1 MNLNSQNNKDKDKNA
16 EREKKR
22 YLLEVGFIM
31 GNVFMKIFFWG
42 LFLRIFCSSPNGS
55 SRGRRRVMMGSVVKI
70 VTMVTILAGLGFIF
84 GVVWQCI
91 PIQAVWK
98 VDGGRRMEGAKCLN
112 RKVFLYSFAV
122 FDVLMDLIVSWILI
136 TILPSPLPPIPVMTG
151 IYLADYRYSQIY
163 VLPITLLNSLPITRT
178 NRLGLISMFIL
189 GAFVISASITR
200 MAYLKVSYTE
210 GRLLI
215 WTSIES
221 NFSLILCCLPALGNL
236 SNQIWNRLTTLIR
249 GRKGEGGAKTVEGAA
264 ARGPPSIHDW
274 YDVSGQNFGKYPPS
288 GMMGMMTNIHHSPN
302 ASPLGSEYDLRILPS
317 LSLSKK
323 DKQKWRGG
331 GGGTEK
337 KEKWMNK
344 VQSVNPFVSSSSS
357 SATPNNL
364 ETGNLDHPQSA
375 TNITDLRYQNQE
387 NVPAREQMAW
397 MKRNLEERSARA
409 LGVRDAA
416 AAANGRPKWT
426 ADMSDVGEFLRDG
439 PQVSTAVAAAVAVKS
454 GKGESERESCYVGKG
469 KERAE
474 GHGPL

>member
-1 MNLNSQNNKDKDKNA
+1 MNLNSHNNKDNKKA
-16 EREKKR
+16 EREIKR
-22 YLLEVGFIM
+22 YFCEVGFIT
-31 GNVFMKIFFWG
+31 GNVFMKIFFWV
-42 LFLRIFCSSPNGS
+42 LFLRIFP
-55 SRGRRRVMMGSVVKI
+55 RGRSRRIVMMDVIKIVKI

-98 VDGGRRMEGAKCLN
+98 VDGERRIEGAKCLN
-112 RKVFLYSFAV
+112 RKVFLYSFGV
-122 FDVLMDLIVSWILI
+122 FDVLMDLIVSFFLFFFLLHPFIP
-136 TILPSPLPPIPVMTG
+136 PSEDSGNFL
-151 IYLADYRYSQIY
+151 LRADNRYSQIY
-163 VLPITLLNSLPITRT
+163 ILPITLLNSLPITRT

-210 GRLLI
+210 ERLLI

-221 NFSLILCCLPALGNL
+221 NFSMILCCLPALGNL
-236 SNQIWNRLTTLIR
+236 SDQIWNRLTTLIR
-249 GRKGEGGAKTVEGAA
+249 GRQRGAKTVEGAA

-274 YDVSGQNFGKYPPS
+274 YDVSGQKFGKYPPS
-288 GMMGMMTNIHHSPN
+288 GVMGMMTNIHHSPN

-323 DKQKWRGG
+323 N
-331 GGGTEK
+331 TEK
-337 KEKWMNK
+337 REKWMNK
-344 VQSVNPFVSSSSS
+344 IQSVNPFVSSSSS

-364 ETGNLDHPQSA
+364 EIGNLDHPQSA

-409 LGVRDAA
+409 LGVRDDAT
-416 AAANGRPKWT
+416 AANGRPKWT
-426 ADMSDVGEFLRDG
+426 ADTCHVGEFLRDG
-439 PQVSTAVAAAVAVKS
+439 PQVSTAVAVAVAAAVAVKS
-454 GKGESERESCYVGKG
+454 GKGERESCYVGKG

>member
-1 MNLNSQNNKDKDKNA
+1 MNWNSQNKNNKKA
-16 EREKKR
+16 EREIKR
-22 YLLEVGFIM
+22 YFLEVGFIM
-31 GNVFMKIFFWG
+31 GNVFMKFFFWG
-42 LFLRIFCSSPNGS
+42 LFLRIFFCSGSSLNGS
-55 SRGRRRVMMGSVVKI
+55 SRGRRMRMIMKI
-70 VTMVTILAGLGFIF
+70 VTIVTILAGLGFVF

-98 VDGGRRMEGAKCLN
+98 VDGERRIEGAKCLN
-112 RKVFLYSFAV
+112 RKVFLYSFGV
-122 FDVLMDLIVSWILI
+122 FDVLMDLIVSWDFDHY
-136 TILPSPLPPIPVMTG
+136 PPFPLPIPVMTG
-151 IYLADYRYSQIY
+151 IYFLLRADYRYSQIY

-210 GRLLI
+210 ERLLI

-221 NFSLILCCLPALGNL
+221 NFSMILCCLPALGNL
-236 SNQIWNRLTTLIR
+236 SNQIWNRPTTLIR
-249 GRKGEGGAKTVEGAA
+249 GRQRGEGAKTVEGAA
-264 ARGPPSIHDW
+264 ARGSPSIHDW

-323 DKQKWRGG
+323 DKQKWSGG
-331 GGGTEK
+331 GGGTTK
-337 KEKWMNK
+337 REKWINK

-357 SATPNNL
+357 AATPNNL
-364 ETGNLDHPQSA
+364 EIGNLNHPQSA

-387 NVPAREQMAW
+387 NVPAREQTAW

-409 LGVRDAA
+409 LAVRDAAA

-426 ADMSDVGEFLRDG
+426 ADTSHVGEFLRDG
-439 PQVSTAVAAAVAVKS
+439 PQVPTAAAVKS
-454 GKGESERESCYVGKG
+454 GKGERERESCYVGKG